1 MHYFTPTPMHYFTP
15 TCCEVVTTV
24 AALPKSKPQAGQ
36 MQMSH
41 QQPPH
46 PVLLVSLVTLLLT
59 PAHCITLESG
69 PLCPGQRATVHC
81 NITGGTLLTWQYG
94 SDQLVSIVP
103 ALGSLPPD
111 DPVMAGGVAFTVSL
125 VSTTPDLVSEI
136 SFVVSSI
143 INGMILV
150 CSGVDASGAVSRNV
164 TLQEN
169 AAGKQMKASI

>member
-1 MHYFTPTPMHYFTP
+1 
-15 TCCEVVTTV
+15 
-24 AALPKSKPQAGQ
+24 
-36 MQMSH
+36 MSA

-46 PVLLVSLVTLLLT
+46 DIGINPVVLVSVVTLLMSLV
-59 PAHCITLESG
+59 HGITLESG

-103 ALGSLPPD
+103 VLDSLPPD
-111 DPVMAGGVAFTVSL
+111 DPVMVGGVAFTVSL

-143 INGMILV
+143 INGMVLR
-150 CSGVDASGAVSRNV
+150 CSGVDASGAVSRSV

-169 AAGKQMKASI
+169 AAGRQMKASHMNHTMQCI